1 MIPSPPPLSTPWV
14 GLRWSVGPLAMIPL
28 NGLWVR
34 LALMV
39 QILCVSYA
47 GSDDF
52 KPPPAFKA
60 LGWSRMV
67 SGPSLHDSPQQ
78 SSGYFGVK
86 WNDMREVCGGQCS
99 QLPPPL
105 SQIRVGSA
113 VSPFYYAGNYA
124 G

>member
-1 MIPSPPPLSTPWV
+1 
-14 GLRWSVGPLAMIPL
+14 MIPL

-39 QILCVSYA
+39 QILCVNYA
-47 GSDDF
+47 GSDDS
-52 KPPPAFKA
+52 KPTRAFKA
-60 LGWSRMV
+60 LGWTQMV

-86 WNDMREVCGGQCS
+86 WNIMRELCGSQCS

-105 SQIRVGSA
+105 SQMRVGSA
-113 VSPFYYAGNYA
+113 VYSIYYAGNYA